1 MRDIFGMFLSFLCIF
16 HCIGLPFFLPL
27 LKNAGIDFGIDE
39 HTVHMSLLGIVVL
52 YTATFLWPYANKV
65 RFALSLFGLGF
76 LFAAL
81 SFPEGTIETVITIVG
96 SLILMTAHLL
106 DFESIYEDEEQKAK
120 NL

>member
-1 MRDIFGMFLSFLCIF
+1 MLCAIFLECFYLFFVFFIVLDY
-16 HCIGLPFFLPL
+16 HFLPL

-81 SFPEGTIETVITIVG
+81 SFPEGTIETVITIV
-96 SLILMTAHLL
+96 
-106 DFESIYEDEEQKAK
+106 EV
-120 NL
+120 